1 MGEGGI
7 MGLLERLEKNIQKL
21 EKRIEKKRQKIEELK
36 RKYEE
41 KKITKAE
48 FIKRKR
54 KYEDR
59 IHGLNARI
67 RILRGGIAREKRK
80 EEGKEE

>member
-1 MGEGGI
+1 
-7 MGLLERLEKNIQKL
+7 MGLLERLEKNIEKL
-21 EKRIEKKRQKIEELK
+21 ERKIEKNKQKIEELR

-41 KKITKAE
+41 KKMTKAE
-48 FIKRKR
+48 FLKKKR

>member
-1 MGEGGI
+1 
-7 MGLLERLEKNIQKL
+7 MGLLERLERNIEKL
-21 EKRIEKKRQKIEELK
+21 EKKIEKNKQKIQELEK
-36 RKYEE
+36 RYEE

-48 FIKRKR
+48 FIKKKR

-67 RILRGGIAREKRK
+67 RILRGGIAREKREMEEKKKK
-80 EEGKEE
+80 EEK